1 MFDSLADQIKH
12 DEHEQVSN
20 RERWIRYSVIAV
32 LSIALFLAL
41 YMGVRMG
48 A

>member
-12 DEHEQVSN
+12 DEHEQTTN
-20 RERWIRYSVIAV
+20 RERWIKYGVVAILAV
-32 LSIALFLAL
+32 LLFVAL

>member
-12 DEHEQVSN
+12 DEHEQTSN
-20 RERWIRYSVIAV
+20 KERVIRYGIIAV
-32 LSIALFLAL
+32 LSVGLFVAL